1 MRPDPGIPIDMVF
14 TWVDGADAAHV
25 QERRRYEMRCADEDA
40 ASFLRPDGLPEARF
54 EQVGEIAASVNSVL
68 RHLPWVRTLYV
79 VTASQAPPIDR
90 SLLDCG
96 RVRIVDHTEI
106 VPAAYLP
113 TFNSRVV
120 ESCLHRIPGVSE
132 VFLYNND
139 DYFHF
144 APVARGAFIDATDD
158 GRIRLTL
165 HVRQTAVQQ
174 ALHATEW
181 VAPIG
186 TRAGSL
192 HAIGIY
198 NTYARLR
205 GPAHRMRARDILVP
219 RHSTQVIR
227 RSTAERLDAE
237 FAEFAEFLD
246 AERRLRFRSAR
257 GHSYGTLLY
266 SMEKCWHPEDRVRWA
281 LFLDRSAGF
290 RMFDFKGAAG
300 TRRATRLWQGVV
312 ESQDAFACLNNVP
325 ISATDQF
332 RRVMVQKGLLPG
344 REGTTPAWPRRFLL
358 ISPYFPPMSR
368 IGAKRPLHLSRHLPG
383 FGWAPVV
390 LAAPPGAEHVD
401 AALLDEIPADIVVSR
416 TYESRWRHR
425 ARGRAAT
432 PASFADGATN
442 RARWWRLMGLDPDV
456 LSPLDRYAPALRAS
470 VREAVDLVRRY
481 DLRAIHVI
489 GDPWTALLAGVLAH
503 RTTGRPL
510 VVDLRDPWALH
521 EAKMARRPAL
531 TRAAIRALEG
541 FVLGHASRIVLNTS
555 SAADAYRAAYANRI
569 PPERFTY
576 VRNAFDPAMF
586 GEVAPTTA
594 DRFRVLY
601 YGRFRHD
608 FVPEPLLEGFRGFV
622 DRTGSAA
629 DDARLTF
636 VGGLRPG
643 DRACL
648 EALGRADLAECTGFV
663 PYRHALQHLRRAHVL
678 CLVVPP
684 ACALQ
689 IPGKFYDYLAARRP
703 ILAITDSVE
712 IRALLEQTGSGA
724 VATCGDATAVAD
736 RLCESFDRFRRGVS
750 FDLAAEDA
758 EAFTA
763 HEQARAFARVL
774 DEATA

>member
-1 MRPDPGIPIDMVF
+1 MRRDPIGPIDMVF
-14 TWVDGADAAHV
+14 TWVDGTDARHV
-25 QERRRYEMRCADEDA
+25 QERRRYEACGADEDVR
-40 ASFLRPDGLPEARF
+40 SPGRPDGRPEARF
-54 EQVGEIAASVNSVL
+54 EQVGEIVASVNSVL
-68 RHLPWVRTLYV
+68 QYLAWVRTVYV
-79 VTASQAPPIDR
+79 VTASQVPPLDR

-96 RVRIVDHTEI
+96 RVKVVDHTEI

-144 APVARGAFIDATDD
+144 SQVPRDAFVDATED

-181 VAPIG
+181 ISPVG

-205 GPAHRMRARDILVP
+205 GPAHRLRARDILVP

-237 FAEFAEFLD
+237 FAGLLD

-266 SMEKCWHPEDRVRWA
+266 SMERCWHPEDRVRRA

-290 RMFDFKGAAG
+290 RMFDLKGATG
-300 TRRATRLWQGVV
+300 TRRATRLWRGVV
-312 ESQDAFACLNNVP
+312 QSQEAFACLNNVP
-325 ISATDQF
+325 ISAADEF
-332 RRVMVQKGLLPG
+332 RRVMVQKGLLQDRG
-344 REGTTPAWPRRFLL
+344 GTTPAWPRRFLL
-358 ISPYFPPMSR
+358 LSPYFPPMSR

-416 TYESRWRHR
+416 TYESRWRR
-425 ARGRAAT
+425 RSRGRAAT
-432 PASFADGATN
+432 PASFAGGATHQ
-442 RARWWRLMGLDPDV
+442 ARWWRLIGLDPDL
-456 LSPLDRYAPALRAS
+456 LSPLDRYAPAIRAS

-481 DLRAIHVI
+481 DLRVIHAI

-503 RTTGRPL
+503 RITGRPL

-555 SAADAYRAAYANRI
+555 SAAHAYRAAYANRI
-569 PPERFTY
+569 PPERFAY
-576 VRNAFDPAMF
+576 VRNAFDPVMF
-586 GEVAPTTA
+586 GQAAPTTA

-608 FVPEPLLEGFRGFV
+608 FAPEPLLEGFRRFV
-622 DRTGSAA
+622 DRIGSAA

-636 VGGLRPG
+636 VGGLRPH
-643 DRACL
+643 DHACL
-648 EALGRADLAECTGFV
+648 RALRLEDRMECTGFV
-663 PYRHALQHLRRAHVL
+663 PYRHALHHLRQAHAL

-712 IRALLEQTGSGA
+712 IRALLEQTRSGA
-724 VATCGDATAVAD
+724 VAAYGDAAAVAD